1 MDQSLAQE
9 WTKLKYKYFKVET
22 KIGRSNES
30 KAPQEAYQK
39 PEPAVFPE
47 VTEIFFLS
55 VRNLITLESSS
66 NRPHGRPLQC
76 LQYLI
81 QWFVYNNL

>member
-22 KIGRSNES
+22 KSGRSNES
-30 KAPQEAYQK
+30 KAPQEAYGK

-47 VTEIFFLS
+47 VTEIFS
-55 VRNLITLESSS
+55 
-66 NRPHGRPLQC
+66 
-76 LQYLI
+76 
-81 QWFVYNNL
+81 